1 MTLQLVFFSSFFGVF
16 GHEEI
21 LLHIQFTINLCPN
34 AFLTS
39 IAARY
44 ISPGLPKNPCLKPMS
59 APDAF
64 GTKD

>member
-1 MTLQLVFFSSFFGVF
+1 MFLAPPPTTLSSVRS
-16 GHEEI
+16 
-21 LLHIQFTINLCPN
+21 
-34 AFLTS
+34 LTPRALIRMAPAS
-39 IAARY
+39 REYVTPSRAARY